1 MGKTDMRVSEHAL
14 LRYAERV
21 LGFDRE
27 QVIADLARLVGG
39 AVQICPDCR
48 VPFTV
53 GGGEFVAVVENRTV
67 KTILLKQTWSP
78 PPKPKKPKAFRD
90 GPDVSGLQRKL
101 GIERA

>member
-27 QVIADLARLVGG
+27 QAFAELARLVGG
-39 AVQICPDCR
+39 AVEICPDCR

-53 GGGEFVAVVENRTV
+53 GGQEFVAVVENRTV
-67 KTILLKQTWSP
+67 KTILPKQTFMP
-78 PPKPKKPKAFRD
+78 LPKRKKPKALRPARGTGDFE
-90 GPDVSGLQRKL
+90 RKL
-101 GIERA
+101 YES